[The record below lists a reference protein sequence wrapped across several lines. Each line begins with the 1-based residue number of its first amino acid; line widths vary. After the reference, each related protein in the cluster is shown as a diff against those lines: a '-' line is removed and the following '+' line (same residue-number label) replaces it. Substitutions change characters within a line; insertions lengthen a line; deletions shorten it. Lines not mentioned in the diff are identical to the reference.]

1 MRSAKK
7 SYRIYWISTLC
18 WFGFLITY
26 FRRYL
31 QGTWGVLITNTQKY
45 WVQMWKSYK
54 QRYWYHFLCIECNC
68 VENDETVN
76 ISWLVKDVL
85 AMRCLLTV
93 WLFWSV
99 VTQNDENGDAVPPAT
114 WTDSFWPPTTSLD
127 LSSESELSHRSITRE
142 SDPLYYPLFM
152 SSYNHGCIIVLWWDE
167 GLWWYM
173 LLRVSI
179 APCCPTCPLLM
190 IRLMLHLKRS
200 MLMMIGRINLLKKIA
215 FCSQVNQWF

>member
-1 MRSAKK
+1 MKNTG
-7 SYRIYWISTLC
+7 I
-18 WFGFLITY
+18 ITY
-26 FRRYL
+26 
-31 QGTWGVLITNTQKY
+31 TQIY

-54 QRYWYHFLCIECNC
+54 QRYWYHLCIECNC

-127 LSSESELSHRSITRE
+127 LSSESELSHISITRE
-142 SDPLYYPLFM
+142 SDPLQILSLSHSSEIWPLH
-152 SSYNHGCIIVLWWDE
+152 NHIINYSCRHIIMDA
-167 GLWWYM
+167 
-173 LLRVSI
+173 LLYCSGMKGYGDI
-179 APCCPTCPLLM
+179 CCCE
-190 IRLMLHLKRS
+190 
-200 MLMMIGRINLLKKIA
+200 
-215 FCSQVNQWF
+215 CQ